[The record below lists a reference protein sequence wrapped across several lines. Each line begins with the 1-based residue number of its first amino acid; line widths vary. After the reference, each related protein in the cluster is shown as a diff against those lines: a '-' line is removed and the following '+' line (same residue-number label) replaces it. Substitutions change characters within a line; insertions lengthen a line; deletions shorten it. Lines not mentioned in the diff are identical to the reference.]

1 MKLNKF
7 KEIEKEVRDWG
18 FSVEKM
24 EIEEIINL
32 SKEVKE
38 EAKENIKRGKREI
51 KYLKEKRNINSIINY
66 NPYKENLKEDE
77 INNLKDAL
85 NLTINQ
91 IIEGDAL
98 ENLIEDDKD
107 LIDLIAQYFWINLD
121 NNRLFSNCLNGE
133 FGKYKKEIFIRLYL
147 KD

>member
-7 KEIEKEVRDWG
+7 KEVEKEVRDLG

-32 SKEVKE
+32 SKEI
-38 EAKENIKRGKREI
+38 KENLKRGKREI

-66 NPYKENLKEDE
+66 NPYKENLKVGE

-98 ENLIEDDKD
+98 ENLIKDDKD
-107 LIDLIAQYFWINLD
+107 LIDLIAQYFWVNLD
-121 NNRLFSNCLNGE
+121 NNRLFSDCLNGE
-133 FGKYKKEIFIRLYL
+133 FGKYKKEIFVRLYL

>member
-7 KEIEKEVRDWG
+7 RKIEKEVRDFG
-18 FSVEKM
+18 FSVEGM

-121 NNRLFSNCLNGE
+121 NNRLFSDCLNGE
-133 FGKYKKEIFIRLYL
+133 FGEYKKEIFIRLYL

>member
-7 KEIEKEVRDWG
+7 RKIEKEVRDFG
-18 FSVEKM
+18 FSVEGM

-32 SKEVKE
+32 SKEI
-38 EAKENIKRGKREI
+38 KENLIRGKREI

-77 INNLKDAL
+77 INNLEDAL

-121 NNRLFSNCLNGE
+121 NNRLFSDCLNGE
-133 FGKYKKEIFIRLYL
+133 FGEYKKEIFIRLYL